1 MLSRGKFEG
10 RIAMLRNA
18 SAALM
23 LIAAAP
29 VQAQPVTR
37 HSLSI
42 EQAQTMLRGAYEA
55 AKQRKDQVAI
65 VVVDDH
71 GDVISSLRMDGAKA
85 FVYEL
90 ARRKA
95 VTSADW
101 GSPSK
106 NFQDALAQGRTGL
119 LAMDRVIPLAG
130 GLPVKL
136 GDETI
141 GAIATSGGSGADGD
155 TVISQAGLEALK

>member
-1 MLSRGKFEG
+1 
-10 RIAMLRNA
+10 MLRA
-18 SAALM
+18 VSAALV

-29 VQAQPVTR
+29 LAAQPVTR
-37 HSLSI
+37 HSLSA
-42 EQAQTMLRGAYEA
+42 EQAQTMLRAAY
-55 AKQRKDQVAI
+55 AKAQERKDQVAI
-65 VVVDDH
+65 VVVDEH
-71 GDVISSLRMDGAKA
+71 GDVIASLRMDGAKA
-85 FVYEL
+85 FAYEL

-106 NFQDALAQGRTGL
+106 NFQDAMDKGRTGL

-141 GAIATSGGSGADGD
+141 GAIATSNGSGPDGD
-155 TVISQAGLEALK
+155 TIISQAGIDALK

>member
-1 MLSRGKFEG
+1 
-10 RIAMLRNA
+10 MLRA
-18 SAALM
+18 VGAALA
-23 LIAAAP
+23 LVATTAP
-29 VQAQPVTR
+29 ISAQPVTR
-37 HSLSI
+37 HLLSAD
-42 EQAQTMLRGAYEA
+42 QAQTMLRAAYET
-55 AKQRKDQVAI
+55 AKARKDNVAI

-71 GDVISSLRMDGAKA
+71 GDVVASLRMDGAKA

-106 NFQDALAQGRTGL
+106 NFQDALAAGRTGL
-119 LAMDRVIPLAG
+119 LAMDRVMPLAG

-155 TVISQAGLEALK
+155 TIISQAGRDALK

>member
-1 MLSRGKFEG
+1 
-10 RIAMLRNA
+10 MLR
-18 SAALM
+18 
-23 LIAAAP
+23 AAAIALALAACVTP
-29 VQAQPVTR
+29 LYAQPVIH
-37 HSLSI
+37 HSLSAG
-42 EQAQTMLRGAYEA
+42 QAQTMLRAAYETA
-55 AKQRKDQVAI
+55 RQRKDQVAI

-71 GDVISSLRMDGAKA
+71 GDVIASLRMDGAKA

-106 NFQDALAQGRTGL
+106 GMQDALAAGRTGL
-119 LAMDRVIPLAG
+119 LAMDRVMPLAG

-155 TVISQAGLEALK
+155 TVISQAGLDALK

>member
-1 MLSRGKFEG
+1 MFRAA
-10 RIAMLRNA
+10 R
-18 SAALM
+18 AALT
-23 LIAAAP
+23 LIALAAP
-29 VQAQPVTR
+29 LQAQQSLTR
-37 HSLSI
+37 HSVSVA
-42 EQAQTMLRGAYEA
+42 QARAMLDA
-55 AKQRKDQVAI
+55 ALAKAQERKDQVAI
-65 VVVDDH
+65 VVVDEH
-71 GDVISSLRMDGAKA
+71 GDVVASLRMDGAKA

-106 NFQDALAQGRTGL
+106 GMQDALAAGRTGL
-119 LAMDRVIPLAG
+119 LAMDRVMPLAG

-155 TVISQAGLEALK
+155 TVISQAGLDALK

>member
-1 MLSRGKFEG
+1 
-10 RIAMLRNA
+10 MLRAA
-18 SAALM
+18 STAFA
-23 LIAAAP
+23 LIAIAAP
-29 VQAQPVTR
+29 LAAQPVTH
-37 HSLSI
+37 HSLSA
-42 EQAQTMLRGAYEA
+42 EQAQAMLRAAYDT
-55 AKQRKDQVAI
+55 AKRRNDHVAI
-65 VVVDDH
+65 VGVDDH
-71 GDVISSLRMDGAKA
+71 GDVIASLRMDGAKA

-106 NFQDALAQGRTGL
+106 GMQDALAAGRTGL
-119 LAMDRVIPLAG
+119 LAMDRVMPLAG
-130 GLPVKL
+130 GLPVKM

-155 TVISQAGLEALK
+155 TVISQAGLDGLK

>member
-1 MLSRGKFEG
+1 MLRAACAALITVATASPLLAQQPVTHHSLSAEQAQ
-10 RIAMLRNA
+10 AMLR
-18 SAALM
+18 AAYD
-23 LIAAAP
+23 
-29 VQAQPVTR
+29 T
-37 HSLSI
+37 
-42 EQAQTMLRGAYEA
+42 
-55 AKQRKDQVAI
+55 AKQRKDNVAI

-71 GDVISSLRMDGAKA
+71 GDVVASLRMDGAKA

-106 NFQDALAQGRTGL
+106 GMQDALAAGRTGI
-119 LAMDRVIPLAG
+119 LAMDRVMPLAG

-155 TVISQAGLEALK
+155 TVISQAGLDALK

>member
-1 MLSRGKFEG
+1 
-10 RIAMLRNA
+10 MLRA
-18 SAALM
+18 AGTILAMAAL
-23 LIAAAP
+23 AAP
-29 VQAQPVTR
+29 LAAQPLTH
-37 HSLSI
+37 HSLSA
-42 EQAQTMLRGAYEA
+42 EQAQTMLRAAYDT
-55 AKQRKDQVAI
+55 AKQRNDHVAI

-71 GDVISSLRMDGAKA
+71 GDVVASLRTDGTKA

-106 NFQDALAQGRTGL
+106 GMQDALAAGRTGI
-119 LAMDRVIPLAG
+119 LAMDRVMPLAG

-155 TVISQAGLEALK
+155 TVISQAGLDALK

>member
-1 MLSRGKFEG
+1 
-10 RIAMLRNA
+10 MLRA
-18 SAALM
+18 ACAALAV
-23 LIAAAP
+23 IALATP
-29 VQAQPVTR
+29 VVAQQPVTR
-37 HSLSI
+37 HSLSV
-42 EQAQTMLRGAYEA
+42 EQAQAMLHAAY
-55 AKQRKDQVAI
+55 AKAQERKDQVAI

-71 GDVISSLRMDGAKA
+71 GDVIASLRMDGAKA

-106 NFQDALAQGRTGL
+106 GMQDALAAGRTGL
-119 LAMDRVIPLAG
+119 LAMDRVMPLAG

-136 GDETI
+136 GGETI
-141 GAIATSGGSGADGD
+141 GAIATSGGGGADGD
-155 TVISQAGLEALK
+155 TVISQAGLDALK

>member
-1 MLSRGKFEG
+1 
-10 RIAMLRNA
+10 MLRAA
-18 SAALM
+18 SAALA
-23 LIAAAP
+23 LVAATAP
-29 VQAQPVTR
+29 LSAQPVTH

-42 EQAQTMLRGAYEA
+42 EQAQAMLRAAYA
-55 AKQRKDQVAI
+55 TAQQRKDNVAI
-65 VVVDDH
+65 VVVDEH
-71 GDVISSLRMDGAKA
+71 GDVVASLRMDGAKA
-85 FVYEL
+85 LVYEL

-106 NFQDALAQGRTGL
+106 NFQDALDKGRTGL
-119 LAMDRVIPLAG
+119 LAMDRVMPLAG

-141 GAIATSGGSGADGD
+141 GAIATSGGSGTDGD
-155 TVISQAGLEALK
+155 TIISQAGLDALK

>member
-1 MLSRGKFEG
+1 MFR
-10 RIAMLRNA
+10 AA
-18 SAALM
+18 CAALA
-23 LIAAAP
+23 LVTSTAALHA
-29 VQAQPVTR
+29 QQPVTH
-37 HSLSI
+37 HSLSA
-42 EQAQTMLRGAYEA
+42 EQAQAMLHGAY
-55 AKQRKDQVAI
+55 AKAQERKDQVAI
-65 VVVDDH
+65 LVVDDH
-71 GDVISSLRMDGAKA
+71 GDVIASLRMDGAKA

-106 NFQDALAQGRTGL
+106 NFQDAMDKGRTGL

-155 TVISQAGLEALK
+155 TVISQAGLDALK

>member
-1 MLSRGKFEG
+1 
-10 RIAMLRNA
+10 MLRAA
-18 SAALM
+18 STAFA
-23 LIAAAP
+23 LIAIAAP
-29 VQAQPVTR
+29 LGAQPVTH
-37 HSLSI
+37 HSLSA
-42 EQAQTMLRGAYEA
+42 EQAQAMLRAAYDT
-55 AKQRKDQVAI
+55 AKRRNDHVAI

-71 GDVISSLRMDGAKA
+71 GDVIASLRMDGAKA

-106 NFQDALAQGRTGL
+106 GMQDALAAGRTGL
-119 LAMDRVIPLAG
+119 LAMDRVMPLAG
-130 GLPVKL
+130 GLPVKM

-155 TVISQAGLEALK
+155 TVISQAGLDGLK

>member
-1 MLSRGKFEG
+1 
-10 RIAMLRNA
+10 MLRA
-18 SAALM
+18 TGIALA
-23 LIAAAP
+23 LVALAAP
-29 VQAQPVTR
+29 LTAQPVT
-37 HSLSI
+37 HHALSA
-42 EQAQTMLRGAYEA
+42 EQAQAMLHAAYET
-55 AKQRKDQVAI
+55 AKQRNDHVAI

-71 GDVISSLRMDGAKA
+71 GDVIASLRMDGAKA

-106 NFQDALAQGRTGL
+106 GMQDALAAGRTGL
-119 LAMDRVIPLAG
+119 LAMDRVMPLAG

-155 TVISQAGLEALK
+155 TAISQAGLDALK

>member
-1 MLSRGKFEG
+1 MFR
-10 RIAMLRNA
+10 AA
-18 SAALM
+18 SAAFV
-23 LIAAAP
+23 LIAAVPLA
-29 VQAQPVTR
+29 AQPVTR
-37 HSLSI
+37 HSLSA
-42 EQAQTMLRGAYEA
+42 EQAQTMLRAAYDA
-55 AKQRKDQVAI
+55 AKQRKDNVAI

-71 GDVISSLRMDGAKA
+71 GDVIASLRMDGAKA

-106 NFQDALAQGRTGL
+106 GMQDALAAGRTGL
-119 LAMDRVIPLAG
+119 LALDRVIPLAG

-155 TVISQAGLEALK
+155 TVISQAGLDALK

>member
-1 MLSRGKFEG
+1 
-10 RIAMLRNA
+10 MLRA
-18 SAALM
+18 SCAVLALISATTP
-23 LIAAAP
+23 LA
-29 VQAQPVTR
+29 AQPLTH
-37 HSLSI
+37 HSLSA
-42 EQAQTMLRGAYEA
+42 EQAQVMLRSAYET
-55 AKQRKDQVAI
+55 AKTRNDHVAI

-71 GDVISSLRMDGAKA
+71 GDVIASLRMDGAKA

-95 VTSADW
+95 VTAADW

-106 NFQDALAQGRTGL
+106 NFQDALGQGRTGL
-119 LAMDRVIPLAG
+119 LAMDRVMPLAG
-130 GLPVKL
+130 GLPAKL

-155 TVISQAGLEALK
+155 TVISQAGLDALK

>member
-1 MLSRGKFEG
+1 
-10 RIAMLRNA
+10 MLRA
-18 SAALM
+18 SCAVLALISATTPLAAQL
-23 LIAAAP
+23 L
-29 VQAQPVTR
+29 TH
-37 HSLSI
+37 HSLSA
-42 EQAQTMLRGAYEA
+42 EQAQVMLRSAYET
-55 AKQRKDQVAI
+55 AKTRNDHVAI

-71 GDVISSLRMDGAKA
+71 GDVIASLRMDGAKA

-95 VTSADW
+95 VTAADW

-106 NFQDALAQGRTGL
+106 NFQDALGQGRTGL
-119 LAMDRVIPLAG
+119 LAMDRVMPLAG
-130 GLPVKL
+130 GLPAKL

-155 TVISQAGLEALK
+155 TVISQAGLDALK

>member
-1 MLSRGKFEG
+1 MLRATCAVLALISGTAPLAAQPLTHHSLSAEQAQ
-10 RIAMLRNA
+10 AMLR
-18 SAALM
+18 S
-23 LIAAAP
+23 
-29 VQAQPVTR
+29 
-37 HSLSI
+37 
-42 EQAQTMLRGAYEA
+42 AYET
-55 AKQRKDQVAI
+55 AKTRNDHVAI

-71 GDVISSLRMDGAKA
+71 GDVIASLRMDGAKA

-106 NFQDALAQGRTGL
+106 NFQDALGQGRTGL
-119 LAMDRVIPLAG
+119 LAMDRVMPLAG
-130 GLPVKL
+130 GLPVKV

-155 TVISQAGLEALK
+155 TVIAQAGLDALK

>member
-1 MLSRGKFEG
+1 
-10 RIAMLRNA
+10 MLRA
-18 SAALM
+18 VSAAL
-23 LIAAAP
+23 IVAAVAAP
-29 VQAQPVTR
+29 LAAQPVTR
-37 HSLSI
+37 HSISAD
-42 EQAQTMLRGAYEA
+42 QAQAMVRGAYET
-55 AKQRKDQVAI
+55 AKRRKDQVAI

-71 GDVISSLRMDGAKA
+71 GDVIASLRMDGAKA

-106 NFQDALAQGRTGL
+106 GMQDALAAGRTGL
-119 LAMDRVIPLAG
+119 LTMDRVMPLAG

-155 TVISQAGLEALK
+155 TIISQAGLDVLK

>member
-1 MLSRGKFEG
+1 MFR
-10 RIAMLRNA
+10 AA
-18 SAALM
+18 CAALA
-23 LIAAAP
+23 LIAATVPLA
-29 VQAQPVTR
+29 AQPVTH
-37 HSLSI
+37 HSLSA
-42 EQAQTMLRGAYEA
+42 EQAQTMLRAAYDA
-55 AKQRKDQVAI
+55 ARQRKDNVAI
-65 VVVDDH
+65 VIVDDH
-71 GDVISSLRMDGAKA
+71 GDVIASLRMDGAKA

-106 NFQDALAQGRTGL
+106 GMQDALAAGRTGL
-119 LAMDRVIPLAG
+119 LALDRVIPLAG
-130 GLPVKL
+130 GLPVKM

-155 TVISQAGLEALK
+155 TVISQAGLDALK

>member
-1 MLSRGKFEG
+1 MLRRAALALAVIAAPLGAQPVIHHSLSAEQAQ
-10 RIAMLRNA
+10 AMLRA
-18 SAALM
+18 
-23 LIAAAP
+23 
-29 VQAQPVTR
+29 
-37 HSLSI
+37 
-42 EQAQTMLRGAYEA
+42 AYET
-55 AKQRKDQVAI
+55 AKQRNDHVAI

-71 GDVISSLRMDGAKA
+71 GDVIASLRMDGAKA
-85 FVYEL
+85 FVYDL

-106 NFQDALAQGRTGL
+106 NFQDALDKGRTGL

-155 TVISQAGLEALK
+155 TVISQAGLDALK

>member
-1 MLSRGKFEG
+1 
-10 RIAMLRNA
+10 MLRAA
-18 SAALM
+18 SAALV

-29 VQAQPVTR
+29 LAAQPATR
-37 HSLSI
+37 HSLSA
-42 EQAQTMLRGAYEA
+42 EQAQTMLRAAYDT

-71 GDVISSLRMDGAKA
+71 GDVIASLRMDGAKA

-101 GSPSK
+101 GGPSK
-106 NFQDALAQGRTGL
+106 NFQDALDKGRTGL

-155 TVISQAGLEALK
+155 TVISQAGLDSLK